1 MKGSLMRDDQGAA
14 LPEGGLSK
22 EGARQGQVGRIG
34 LSHPVCADFEHPA
47 DITLRKIGRLSRVLP
62 VAAPRVR
69 LSHQLPVFATG
80 ALKATELSR
89 GMLVLCAQMRGV
101 RQITADT
108 HAVPGLSIEA
118 RLQGRSFSREAMPP
132 YRTARIESGT
142 ISINGFPSESRWT
155 VEMPAQKTFDA
166 VSVCYPPSFLE
177 ALSDTDGELAVRA
190 KKLVADQICH
200 RDVMSFSRRLPFV
213 KLQQLCL
220 HGRSGSKL
228 RAEAIALELLA
239 DTVEALG
246 EQQTETTEAQTLVEQ
261 VCKIIEARLSNPPKL
276 AQLAQLFRV
285 SETRLK
291 RCFSEQAGQPI
302 SSYIAQRRMEAAW
315 ALVTMGLPLAQVAD
329 EVGYAN
335 PEAFSRA
342 FRRHYG
348 QCPSAARAMQGR
360 NAR

>member
-1 MKGSLMRDDQGAA
+1 MHDDLRGAF
-14 LPEGGLSK
+14 PEGALVDEEPEQSRAGRSGLA
-22 EGARQGQVGRIG
+22 G
-34 LSHPVCADFEHPA
+34 PVSADFEHPA

-62 VAAPRVR
+62 VAAPKVR
-69 LSHQLPVFATG
+69 LSNQLPVFATG
-80 ALKATELSR
+80 ALKATQLSR
-89 GMLVLCAQMRGV
+89 GILVLCAQMRGV
-101 RQITADT
+101 RLVTADT

-118 RLQGRSFSREAMPP
+118 RLQGRSFSRETVPP

-142 ISINGFPSESRWT
+142 ISINGFPTESRWT
-155 VEMPAQKTFDA
+155 VEMPAQKTFEA

-177 ALSDTDGELAVRA
+177 ALSDTDRELAARA
-190 KKLVADQICH
+190 NKLVADQLSH
-200 RDVMSFSRRLPFV
+200 REAMSFSRRLPFV

-220 HGRSGSKL
+220 HGRSGNKL

-246 EQQTETTEAQTLVEQ
+246 ERQTETTEAQTLVEQ
-261 VCKIIEARLSNPPKL
+261 VCKTIEARLSNPPKL

-291 RCFSEQAGQPI
+291 RSFSEQTGQPI

-348 QCPSAARAMQGR
+348 RCPSAARAMQAR

>member
-1 MKGSLMRDDQGAA
+1 MRDDQGTA
-14 LPEGGLSK
+14 LLEGGSSR
-22 EGARQGQVGRIG
+22 ECSGQNHVSRNRP
-34 LSHPVCADFEHPA
+34 SSAVCTEFEHPA

-62 VAAPRVR
+62 VAAPKVR
-69 LSHQLPVFATG
+69 LAHQLPVFATG
-80 ALKATELSR
+80 ALKATPLSR
-89 GMLVLCAQMRGV
+89 DILVLCAQMRGV

-142 ISINGFPSESRWT
+142 ISINGFPTESRWT
-155 VEMPAQKTFDA
+155 VEMPAQKRFEA
-166 VSVCYPPSFLE
+166 VSVCYPLSFLD
-177 ALSDTDGELAVRA
+177 ALSDTDPELATQA
-190 KKLVADQICH
+190 KRLVADQVCQ
-200 RDVMSFSRRLPFV
+200 RDAMSFSRRLPFV

-220 HGRSGSKL
+220 RDRSGSKL
-228 RAEAIALELLA
+228 RAEAIALDLLV
-239 DTVEALG
+239 DTVEALS
-246 EQQTETTEAQTLVEQ
+246 ERQTEKKPSETLVEK
-261 VCKIIEARLSNPPKL
+261 VCETIEARLSNPPRL

-291 RCFSEQAGQPI
+291 RSFSEQTGQPI
-302 SSYIAQRRMEAAW
+302 GRYIAQRRMEAAW

-348 QCPSAARAMQGR
+348 QCPSAARAVRQHD
-360 NAR
+360 AR